1 MKFIKQYWLVLSIF
15 LLITCMIMIRA
26 FSTSNFRYD
35 ALKWAE
41 PSALGINILT
51 EDMIPLLNG
60 KMLFVNLDNKAADD
74 DERFKN
80 NTLMLEPL
88 AVLDKENLSRIRKN
102 DGPVILFS
110 EDTSLSARIWMVL
123 SEMGM
128 KDLYILP
135 YDNADEVK

>member
-1 MKFIKQYWLVLSIF
+1 MKFIKQYWIVLSIF

-26 FSTSNFRYD
+26 FSTRNFRYD

-41 PSALGINILT
+41 PSALGINLLT

-60 KMLFVNLDNKAADD
+60 KMLLVNLGNKAAGDD
-74 DERFKN
+74 RFKN
-80 NTLMLEPL
+80 NTLMVEPL

>member
-1 MKFIKQYWLVLSIF
+1 
-15 LLITCMIMIRA
+15 MIMIRA
-26 FSTSNFRYD
+26 FSTRNFRYD

-41 PSALGINILT
+41 PSALGINLLT

-60 KMLFVNLDNKAADD
+60 KMLLVNLGNKAAGDD
-74 DERFKN
+74 RFKN
-80 NTLMLEPL
+80 NTLMVEPL